1 MSNCERHL
9 LGYHFAHDPTV
20 CPAFGLRGTGV
31 REHDWRAGASV
42 PRVPIADGTKGY
54 TNSSGPIVVRGKV
67 VQGLHGCDRYRD
79 KDRCYISAYD
89 ANTGKQL
96 WKFHTIARTGE
107 AGGDTWGTIPDTMRA
122 GGDTWIAGS
131 YDPDLDLMYWG
142 IAQAKPWMPASRGNK
157 VSDAALYT
165 ASTVALRP
173 DDGSLAWHFQH
184 TPGESLDL
192 DEVFEKVLVDIGPE
206 QALFTIGKAGV
217 LWKLE
222 RKTGKFMG
230 FKETVL
236 QNIFTK
242 EDPPADIVRIGP
254 DGNLV
259 TAPIEI
265 TSAV

>member
-1 MSNCERHL
+1 M
-9 LGYHFAHDPTV
+9 
-20 CPAFGLRGTGV
+20 
-31 REHDWRAGASV
+31 
-42 PRVPIADGTKGY
+42 
-54 TNSSGPIVVRGKV
+54 
-67 VQGLHGCDRYRD
+67 
-79 KDRCYISAYD
+79 
-89 ANTGKQL
+89 

-107 AGGDTWGTIPDTMRA
+107 PGGDTWGTIPDTMRA

-131 YDPDLDLMYWG
+131 YDPDLDLIYWG

-184 TPGESLDL
+184 TPGETLDL

-206 QALFTIGKAGV
+206 KALFTIGKAGI
-217 LWKLE
+217 LWKIE

-242 EDPPADIVRIGP
+242 IDPERGIPTYRQDIIDQKLDEWLTVCPSTEGGHNWQAMSYHQPTQHAAHPAQPVVHGNCRAQDGVRRGFRRHVGRP
-254 DGNLV
+254 PLLRDAGLRRQRRQDRGDRCDDDEGSV
-259 TAPIEI
+259 EP
-265 TSAV
+265 